1 MMGMTAQEHAVYY
14 AIVDSQIKT
23 GRIPTYDQIKEI
35 VGLKSK
41 SGIHRI
47 LNQLTAKGLIRR
59 LPRKRRAIE
68 VVGKDLRDVVTEAL
82 PRIRRMLPD
91 VADKLESALRA

>member
-1 MMGMTAQEHAVYY
+1 MMGMTAQEHAAYY

>member
-47 LNQLTAKGLIRR
+47 LNQLTAKGPIRR

-68 VVGKDLRDVVTEAL
+68 VVGKDLRDVVAEVL
-82 PRIRRMLPD
+82 PQVRRTLPD
-91 VADKLESALRA
+91 VAAKLESALRA

>member
-68 VVGKDLRDVVTEAL
+68 VVGKDLRDVVAEVL
-82 PRIRRMLPD
+82 PQVRRTLPD
-91 VADKLESALRA
+91 VAAKLESALRA

>member
-1 MMGMTAQEHAVYY
+1 MMGMTQQEHAVYY
-14 AIVDSQIKT
+14 AIVDSQVKSGRVPSFDEIK
-23 GRIPTYDQIKEI
+23 DA

-41 SGIHRI
+41 AGVHRI
-47 LNQLTAKGLIRR
+47 LTQLEAKGLIRR
-59 LPRKRRAIE
+59 LPRKARAIE

-91 VADKLESALRA
+91 VAAKLESALRA